1 MAKKKT
7 STPDYLQGYVPASF
21 QPQVQTAEI
30 IKIPPYEDASVR
42 YQGYSKRL
50 AQNSSYILSKQKK
63 VYETGLITSSNNSD
77 SYSLAKN
84 QKFTVTGI
92 LLVWDVAGAADT
104 DYVYIGDW
112 DGASTTLLVRKVM
125 NLVNTTGSV
134 FIDLSSAPFE
144 LQNSEGGF
152 GWTIGTFPSLSV
164 GESIHYQISGFIED
178 Y

>member
-1 MAKKKT
+1 MAKKKQ
-7 STPDYLQGYVPASF
+7 SVDYLQGYITENFEPS
-21 QPQVQTAEI
+21 VQTAEI
-30 IKIPPYEDASVR
+30 IKIPPYEDPSVK
-42 YQGYSKRL
+42 YQGYSKR
-50 AQNSSYILSKQKK
+50 QSQGSNYILSKQKK
-63 VYETGLITSSNNSD
+63 VFETGLITSANSSD
-77 SYSLAKN
+77 SFSLAKN

-92 LLVWDVAGAADT
+92 ALVWDIASAADT

-125 NLVNTTGSV
+125 NLVNVTGST

-152 GWTIGTFPSLSV
+152 GWTIGTFPGLGV
-164 GESIHYQISGFIED
+164 GEAIHYQIFGFIED